1 MQRRGEK
8 IVESPVEARQ
18 DFLGR
23 PVPFV
28 LVVRCTLAIVALAFH
43 SMAFLGTHNRQS
55 RITFH
60 RMTHETLMTAGLS
73 EEELFI
79 ALGRG

>member
-18 DFLGR
+18 DLLGR

-28 LVVRCTLAIVALAFH
+28 LVVRCTLAIVALAFR
-43 SMAFLGTHNRQS
+43 SMRRT
-55 RITFH
+55 TD
-60 RMTHETLMTAGLS
+60 
-73 EEELFI
+73 
-79 ALGRG
+79 ALKAEAVLEPESPGG